1 MFACPFWSAPF
12 NSSNSYIWLTKGQVN
27 KPFFWWTIIGGPFST
42 ALADG
47 PFEHHFVQHCEG
59 HSNAPFCLLVLL
71 SCFLFLCFFSY
82 AICHAL
88 AYAILKFWWD
98 MVYNNYL
105 NKRICLIG
113 CLVKKEQKTKKR
125 KEKEEV
131 AIFHVNDDILSPERL
146 TYKIT
151 FFAGE
156 CLTFFLKCFFFWYRT
171 DRYYL
176 LIPDHGEVFWG
187 HWVTWYFIWSNTTVF
202 ILLSWWT

>member
-1 MFACPFWSAPF
+1 
-12 NSSNSYIWLTKGQVN
+12 
-27 KPFFWWTIIGGPFST
+27 
-42 ALADG
+42 
-47 PFEHHFVQHCEG
+47 
-59 HSNAPFCLLVLL
+59 
-71 SCFLFLCFFSY
+71 
-82 AICHAL
+82 
-88 AYAILKFWWD
+88 

-156 CLTFFLKCFFFWYRT
+156 CLTFFLKCFFFDIELIDIIFLFQTMAKSFEVTELPGILFDRT
-171 DRYYL
+171 PLFLFCSADEHKCY
-176 LIPDHGEVFWG
+176 
-187 HWVTWYFIWSNTTVF
+187 
-202 ILLSWWT
+202 